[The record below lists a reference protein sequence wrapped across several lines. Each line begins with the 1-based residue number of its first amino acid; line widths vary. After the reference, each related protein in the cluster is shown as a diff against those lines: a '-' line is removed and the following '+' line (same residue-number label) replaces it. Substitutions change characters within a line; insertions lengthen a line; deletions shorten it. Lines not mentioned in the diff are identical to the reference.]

1 MNRLR
6 LPLLLLVFTSASCA
20 APIFLAGFGAAVG
33 IWTYDDFSDDRGEI
47 LLNAPADRVF
57 ATAQAVARERQVTD
71 LQTMPGT
78 LRVEWTEDR
87 TKVAVQVL
95 LMPDSPEFSTL
106 KVYASELGVRGR
118 GELAKE
124 IAEAIADRL

>member
-6 LPLLLLVFTSASCA
+6 LPLLLLVLASASCA

-47 LLNAPADRVF
+47 LLNAPAERVF
-57 ATAQAVARERQVTD
+57 ATAQAVARERQGTD

-87 TKVAVQVL
+87 TDVAVQVL
-95 LMPDSPEFSTL
+95 LMPDAPEFSTL

-124 IAEAIADRL
+124 VAEAIADRL